1 MSMATNTASN
11 RCKIVKWL
19 QSQLTVASLALLI
32 VLTLCSAAV
41 HARNIGPDTFGYT
54 ARDNE
59 TFNFEDISVTGALSL
74 EQADDEPFSLML
86 PFIFNFYGTDYAEIN
101 WNVNGLFTFLE
112 TTDEWVN
119 EDMMIIDVPGGIDRP
134 TIAPL
139 WDDWKSDSQGA
150 GVFYEMRGTPGARR
164 FIVQWD
170 TLNHFIS
177 PTVSSGTAQFQAVL
191 YETSNDIVFQYADV
205 LAGDTGDNGAE
216 ATVGIRDTD
225 GHRNGEAL
233 QWSFDSGIISDSLA
247 IRFGS
252 PQPSAAATWTIR
264 GNGDWDTAT
273 NWSSNPVFPGALD
286 NVIIGPMSPDSPTII
301 GPAAST
307 TVGSLTV
314 GSRTGSATLNVQAG
328 GDLTTQASLTVG
340 ANGTLTTPAAGSIF
354 VGPSGSALINT
365 PALLISNGG
374 SVQGSSLEIG
384 SVASDDILTL
394 TGSGSTLAITR
405 ATTVNTGGTLTIDS
419 GALYQTGTLS
429 RNGTLNFRVGTLELA
444 GSDLTIDDTAG
455 GVLNNGDGQGQAADA
470 TPLELT
476 SGRNLFV
483 SGTTTIDASKPLQV
497 SGGHFKSGLVALSG
511 GQAELDF
518 KSGTFE
524 LTNSDLNIGPGG
536 QFELLSADA
545 GDQLIIAQSTTVNS
559 AGTLNID
566 GGSFTT
572 GDVLELQANG
582 SATIS
587 SGGTLNVSQLTVAHS
602 TDFNFTNGNLNIT
615 GAGGLTVG
623 VGGPLGSTMTLNR
636 KTNLNVTNTMTIDNG
651 AILELSDSTLTAG
664 TLANSGVLRLGLQ
677 GQIDGNLTNN
687 ADGEVRIQSGEGL
700 LFNGTAHSNA
710 GKIEVVG
717 NGDVLGGGAEIEFN
731 GAVTNITS
739 IGLITGRDATMRFN
753 DGLTNDGSI
762 GLSFGTSDVSGDIN
776 NTNTGN
782 ITVAGGGQVTFFG
795 DITQNGTMVVAS
807 VGSTNSVAVVF
818 GAFTGSGGFS
828 GGGNVFA
835 LGDLRP
841 GSSPDMV
848 NYGGNLFLGPQT
860 FVAVELGGLSA
871 GADYDQMIV
880 SGSVGLAGQL
890 EIQLIN
896 GFQPDYGDSFT
907 IMTFA
912 SSNDRFHTINGTSV
926 NSNMTLAY
934 LPTATQLTL
943 TAALPGDANLNGIV
957 NFEDFVQLS
966 NNFNANETLWQDG
979 NFNQDGI
986 TNFEDFVLLANNFG
1000 SMVPNGLAVVVP
1012 EPASWLIVALGAAV
1026 LGRLTC
1032 RHR

>member
-1 MSMATNTASN
+1 
-11 RCKIVKWL
+11 
-19 QSQLTVASLALLI
+19 
-32 VLTLCSAAV
+32 
-41 HARNIGPDTFGYT
+41 
-54 ARDNE
+54 
-59 TFNFEDISVTGALSL
+59 
-74 EQADDEPFSLML
+74 
-86 PFIFNFYGTDYAEIN
+86 
-101 WNVNGLFTFLE
+101 
-112 TTDEWVN
+112 
-119 EDMMIIDVPGGIDRP
+119 
-134 TIAPL
+134 
-139 WDDWKSDSQGA
+139 
-150 GVFYEMRGTPGARR
+150 
-164 FIVQWD
+164 
-170 TLNHFIS
+170 
-177 PTVSSGTAQFQAVL
+177 
-191 YETSNDIVFQYADV
+191 
-205 LAGDTGDNGAE
+205 
-216 ATVGIRDTD
+216 
-225 GHRNGEAL
+225 
-233 QWSFDSGIISDSLA
+233 
-247 IRFGS
+247 
-252 PQPSAAATWTIR
+252 
-264 GNGDWDTAT
+264 
-273 NWSSNPVFPGALD
+273 
-286 NVIIGPMSPDSPTII
+286 
-301 GPAAST
+301 
-307 TVGSLTV
+307 
-314 GSRTGSATLNVQAG
+314 
-328 GDLTTQASLTVG
+328 
-340 ANGTLTTPAAGSIF
+340 
-354 VGPSGSALINT
+354 
-365 PALLISNGG
+365 
-374 SVQGSSLEIG
+374 
-384 SVASDDILTL
+384 
-394 TGSGSTLAITR
+394 
-405 ATTVNTGGTLTIDS
+405 
-419 GALYQTGTLS
+419 
-429 RNGTLNFRVGTLELA
+429 
-444 GSDLTIDDTAG
+444 
-455 GVLNNGDGQGQAADA
+455 
-470 TPLELT
+470 
-476 SGRNLFV
+476 
-483 SGTTTIDASKPLQV
+483 
-497 SGGHFKSGLVALSG
+497 
-511 GQAELDF
+511 
-518 KSGTFE
+518 
-524 LTNSDLNIGPGG
+524 
-536 QFELLSADA
+536 
-545 GDQLIIAQSTTVNS
+545 
-559 AGTLNID
+559 
-566 GGSFTT
+566 
-572 GDVLELQANG
+572 
-582 SATIS
+582 
-587 SGGTLNVSQLTVAHS
+587 
-602 TDFNFTNGNLNIT
+602 
-615 GAGGLTVG
+615 
-623 VGGPLGSTMTLNR
+623 
-636 KTNLNVTNTMTIDNG
+636 MTIDNG

-687 ADGEVRIQSGEGL
+687 ADGEVQIQSGEGL

-710 GKIEVVG
+710 GKIEVIG

-731 GAVTNITS
+731 GVVTNITS

-795 DITQNGTMVVAS
+795 DITQDGTMVVAS

-818 GAFTGSGGFS
+818 GVFTGSGGFS

-912 SSNDRFHTINGTSV
+912 SSNDRFHTITGTSV